1 MCYYFALSGKSSG
14 GKGVVFAWVITVKLD
29 RSGFVWCIV
38 NWGILSSV
46 SEADLIS
53 VLSQHHRGKT
63 DSFAFPEKVLA
74 DEGKAF
80 DTFGGKTLNGFGIHS
95 LTLL

>member
-1 MCYYFALSGKSSG
+1 M
-14 GKGVVFAWVITVKLD
+14 
-29 RSGFVWCIV
+29 
-38 NWGILSSV
+38 
-46 SEADLIS
+46 
-53 VLSQHHRGKT
+53 LSQHHRGKT